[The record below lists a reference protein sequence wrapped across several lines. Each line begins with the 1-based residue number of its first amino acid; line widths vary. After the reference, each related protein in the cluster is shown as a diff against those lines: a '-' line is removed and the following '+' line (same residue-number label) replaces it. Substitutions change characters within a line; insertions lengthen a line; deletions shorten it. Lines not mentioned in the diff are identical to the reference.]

1 MKTNLKDKYKV
12 DELIG
17 YGSFGTVY
25 LVEDLTDP
33 NEKKYILL
41 HFLVMNNNN
50 NNLLKHKRKSLKRI
64 QRFLNEKYIGRELDN
79 LKAVSADECPSI
91 LKYYENFYEDKY
103 LYIVTEYCEVNSI
116 LSQKTNLILFLIE
129 DF

>member
-1 MKTNLKDKYKV
+1 VKTNLKDKYKV

-50 NNLLKHKRKSLKRI
+50 NN
-64 QRFLNEKYIGRELDN
+64 
-79 LKAVSADECPSI
+79 
-91 LKYYENFYEDKY
+91 
-103 LYIVTEYCEVNSI
+103 
-116 LSQKTNLILFLIE
+116 
-129 DF
+129 